1 MGSLS
6 GSICGGWQSE
16 KIGRKKSMIVDCFL
30 FITGTLISAVAPNF
44 YLLLFS
50 RWLLGHC
57 SASSM
62 VSAPIYTSETSQPQ
76 MRKTTGFF
84 PIVCYTIGFAL
95 SLVFGK
101 YLIFLGPNNYFHNN

>member
-30 FITGTLISAVAPNF
+30 FITGTIISAVAPNF

-62 VSAPIYTSETSQPQ
+62 VSAPIYTRGASINYVDMQGEERGSPKCQVDIVND
-76 MRKTTGFF
+76 TT
-84 PIVCYTIGFAL
+84 
-95 SLVFGK
+95 
-101 YLIFLGPNNYFHNN
+101 